1 LKTQHIVVLVTTAN
15 KEEAERIVNR
25 LLEDKLIACANI
37 LSHVASMFMWA
48 GKIERTEEYLV
59 LMKSRGDLFESIA
72 EAVKELHSYE
82 VPEIIA
88 LEIAN
93 GSERYLNWLETSL
106 K

>member
-1 LKTQHIVVLVTTAN
+1 
-15 KEEAERIVNR
+15 
-25 LLEDKLIACANI
+25 
-37 LSHVASMFMWA
+37 MFMWA